1 MNPSHRYTNSRIGP
15 EHAFPLTGMQ
25 AAIYQRSLR
34 ADAGDGAY
42 VRQAVGRLPLDIDP
56 ALFRKAFETAVARHD
71 ALRLRFLL
79 HGALD
84 PVQYAATP
92 KLPWTQKNLSGLP
105 EEERDGELAAYLAK
119 DRREGFDLAAS
130 PPLRVLFEQLGPG
143 DCRFVLTAHHAV
155 IDSCSLAYVLDEV
168 FRIYDALAEGAAPE
182 LPAPASFSDYV
193 GRLGGLSLKAEEAF
207 WRGRLKGFS
216 SPSDLKF
223 PQAENRGYGDRATVV
238 EGGSAGDFAR
248 RAADLG
254 VTVNAM
260 LQGAWAM
267 TLARFSGADDV
278 VFGAT
283 KSVRHGPGNEDRA
296 VGLYIN
302 TLAVR
307 TVYDPDMA
315 LGDWLRRI
323 REDWTSAWPH
333 ENAPYRLQR
342 ACADIAS
349 RAPLYSSL
357 LIVEREPLGEKLKK
371 LNPKWGAGTFRVIE
385 RTPFPIA
392 VSAYLDPDV
401 RLHME
406 FDRSIFADED
416 AGRVLD
422 AFAHVFRTMAE
433 APEERP
439 LRDFPFFPDKELR
452 FLLGAGRSEA
462 SAVARPECAHHAFE
476 RQAAA
481 LPDSPALI
489 EGDRT
494 LTYGELRDRVRRM
507 AGLLAGMGVKRGDAV
522 AVSLPR
528 SIDLVTAMYAAWT
541 AGACYV
547 PVDPELPDARKEYI
561 LGNARARVV
570 VAKREL
576 SPPGEKTQALFLD
589 PGWEDAIPEAVPEEA
604 SPDDPAYI
612 LYTSGT
618 TGEPKGVVVQHRA
631 LDAFLKA
638 AMPEFGLG
646 PGDRVLQFASA
657 SFDAAAEEIHGAL
670 TSGAA
675 LVLRTVEM
683 AGSAEAF
690 FDFCE
695 TRRISVIS
703 LPTAYW
709 NVLAA
714 TMPENGVPRSLRLV
728 IVGGEQLRFSTLARW
743 KSKAG
748 SGVRLLDGY
757 GPTEATVEVALADLT
772 DYPGPG
778 DPPLGAMLP
787 GTRAYVLN
795 SRMEPVPVRVEGELC
810 LAGDQLAKG
819 YLNDPE
825 RTAEAFFPAGAL
837 NRLLESAGLSPESG
851 AVYRTGD
858 LVRLREDGGLEFI
871 GREDA
876 QVKVRG
882 YRIELG
888 EIESRLAALPE
899 IAAAAAKVVEAPPGN
914 RFIAAYA
921 APSDKAGS
929 GDLEALAREGLREV
943 LPPFMLPSAYVFL
956 DRLPLTVNGKVDYQ
970 ALPAP
975 RGKAAEKQPAGR
987 YEDALERMAA
997 EVWGQILGVREVGP
1011 DSDFFALGG
1020 DSLSAI
1026 MVASELQH
1034 RTGVA
1039 LPTMA
1044 LYQAPTPRLLAGFL
1058 REAAPVKTG
1067 ILEPIQ
1073 PEGSMPPLFFIGATS
1088 LLGPLADRLGKNQP
1102 LFSLN
1107 AFGLQPLLEEAETL
1121 DLRVIAEIYINE
1133 IRHVQSKGPYLLAGY
1148 CLDAVLAFEMARQL
1162 LRAGEKTALLLSIDG
1177 VWDAGSR
1184 GFGIKRHLD
1193 NLQAFGPSYLASKFR
1208 QKYRQWRTD
1217 FLLSYSR
1224 VKAFLSRP
1232 GASSVPASLKNA
1244 LFLDKFFRSF
1254 EAYEAHP
1261 YEGRITLF
1269 LSSEWNSLELPEL
1282 SALAEGGLDIH
1293 EIRGFH
1299 DGWFNQPQ
1307 VGVFA
1312 EKLTECIEE
1321 ALERERG

>member
-1 MNPSHRYTNSRIGP
+1 MNLSHRDKYSRIGR

-34 ADAGDGAY
+34 ADAGEGAY
-42 VRQAVGRLPLDIDP
+42 VRQVIGRFPLDLDP
-56 ALFRKAFETAVARHD
+56 ALFRKAFEAVVARHD
-71 ALRLRFLL
+71 ALRLRFLP

-84 PVQYAATP
+84 PVQYVAAP
-92 KLPWTQKNLSGLP
+92 RLPWTRKNLSGLS

-119 DRREGFDLAAS
+119 DRREGFDLAEA

-143 DCRFVLTAHHAV
+143 DCRFVLTVHHAV

-168 FRIYDALAEGAAPE
+168 FRIHDALAVGAAPE
-182 LPAPASFSDYV
+182 LPAPASFRDYV
-193 GRLGGLSLKAEEAF
+193 GRLGALSLKAEEAF

-216 SPSDLKF
+216 APSDLKF
-223 PQAENRGYGDRATVV
+223 PQAERRGYGDRAKVV
-238 EGGSAGDFAR
+238 RAGSAEEYAR

-267 TLARFSGADDV
+267 TLARFSGGDDV

-283 KSVRHGPGNEDRA
+283 KSVRHGPGGGERA
-296 VGLYIN
+296 VGLYLN

-307 TVYDPDMA
+307 AVYDPDMG
-315 LGDWLRRI
+315 LGEWLRRI
-323 REDWTSAWPH
+323 RDGWTSAWPH

-342 ACADIAS
+342 ACADIS
-349 RAPLYSSL
+349 SHAPLYSSL

-371 LNPKWGAGTFRVIE
+371 LNPKWGAGTFRVVE
-385 RTPFPIA
+385 RTPFPI
-392 VSAYLDPDV
+392 SLSTYLDADM
-401 RLHME
+401 RLNLE
-406 FDRSIFADED
+406 FDRSIFADGD
-416 AGRVLD
+416 AERVLES
-422 AFAHVFRTMAE
+422 FAHVFRTMAE
-433 APEERP
+433 ADEDRP

-452 FLLGAGRSEA
+452 FLLGTGRSETPGA
-462 SAVARPECAHHAFE
+462 ARPECVHLAFE

-481 LPDSPALI
+481 MPESPALV
-489 EGDRT
+489 EGDAT
-494 LTYGELRDRVRRM
+494 LTYRELRDEVRRM
-507 AGLLAGMGVKRGDAV
+507 AGRLAGMGVEKGDAV
-522 AVSLPR
+522 ALCLPR

-547 PVDPELPDARKEYI
+547 PVDPELPDSRKEYI
-561 LGNARARVV
+561 LEHARAKAV
-570 VAKREL
+570 VAKREFL
-576 SPPGEKTQALFLD
+576 PPGARTPALFLD
-589 PGWEDAIPEAVPEEA
+589 SGREDPPPGPLPEDV

-638 AMPEFGLG
+638 ATPRLGLG

-670 TSGAA
+670 TTGAA
-675 LVLRTVEM
+675 LILRTVEM

-695 TRRISVIS
+695 TRRISVVS

-714 TMPENGVPRSLRLV
+714 TMPENGVSRSLRLV
-728 IVGGEQLRFSTLARW
+728 IVGGEQLRFPTLARW
-743 KSKAG
+743 RSKAG
-748 SGVRLLDGY
+748 TGIRLLDSY
-757 GPTEATVEVALADLT
+757 GPTEAAVEVALADLT
-772 DYPGPG
+772 DYSGPD
-778 DPPLGAMLP
+778 DPPLGEMFP
-787 GTRAYVLN
+787 GMRAYVLN
-795 SRMEPVPVRVEGELC
+795 RRLEPVPVRVEGELL
-810 LAGDQLAKG
+810 LAGDQLALG

-825 RTAEAFFPAGAL
+825 RTAEAFFPADAL
-837 NRLLESAGLSPESG
+837 NRLLASVGLPLETG
-851 AVYRTGD
+851 PVYRTGD
-858 LVRLREDGGLEFI
+858 LVRMREDGGLEFI
-871 GREDA
+871 GRKDA

-921 APSDKAGS
+921 APSDTAERDG
-929 GDLEALAREGLREV
+929 LEALVREGLRKV
-943 LPPFMLPSAYVFL
+943 LPPFMLPGAYVFL
-956 DRLPLTVNGKVDYQ
+956 DRLPLTANGKVDYA

-975 RGKAAEKQPAGR
+975 RGKIAEKQPAGR

-997 EVWGQILGVREVGP
+997 EVWGQTLGVRDVGP

-1073 PEGSMPPLFFIGATS
+1073 PKGGRPPLFFVGATS
-1088 LLGPLADRLGKNQP
+1088 LLGPLADRLGTDQP
-1102 LFSLN
+1102 LVSLN
-1107 AFGLQPLLEEAETL
+1107 VFGLQPLLEEAETL

-1133 IRHVQSKGPYLLAGY
+1133 IRRVQGKGPYLLAGY
-1148 CLDAVLAFEMARQL
+1148 CLDAVLAFEMAKQL
-1162 LRAGEKTALLLSIDG
+1162 RRAGEKTALLLSIDG

-1193 NLQAFGPSYLASKFR
+1193 NLQIFGPSYLSSKFR
-1208 QKYRQWRTD
+1208 QKYRQWRTS
-1217 FLLSYSR
+1217 FMLSYSR
-1224 VKAFLSRP
+1224 FKAFLSRP
-1232 GASSVPASLKNA
+1232 GASSVPPSLKNA
-1244 LFLDKFFRSF
+1244 LFLDKFFKSF
-1254 EAYEAHP
+1254 ETYEARP
-1261 YEGRITLF
+1261 YAGRITLF

-1307 VGVFA
+1307 VDVFA
-1312 EKLTECIEE
+1312 EKLKECIKA
-1321 ALERERG
+1321 ALERKGH